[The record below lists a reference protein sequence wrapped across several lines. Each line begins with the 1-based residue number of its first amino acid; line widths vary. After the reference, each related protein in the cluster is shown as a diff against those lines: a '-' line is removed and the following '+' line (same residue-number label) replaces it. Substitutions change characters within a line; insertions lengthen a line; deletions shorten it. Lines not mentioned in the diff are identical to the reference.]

1 MNTHASHVH
10 ALNHEINNEC
20 QPFYCFLKKN
30 AWNIM
35 HWTQHIDIFKQKTTV
50 MRLASQKKIC
60 FENNHEK
67 SIFISIG
74 TTLNLEP
81 DP

>member
-1 MNTHASHVH
+1 
-10 ALNHEINNEC
+10 
-20 QPFYCFLKKN
+20 
-30 AWNIM
+30 M
-35 HWTQHIDIFKQKTTV
+35 HWTQHIDIFKQKNNCNETCQ
-50 MRLASQKKIC
+50 SKKKIC

>member
-1 MNTHASHVH
+1 
-10 ALNHEINNEC
+10 
-20 QPFYCFLKKN
+20 
-30 AWNIM
+30 M

-50 MRLASQKKIC
+50 MRPASQKKKIC

>member
-1 MNTHASHVH
+1 
-10 ALNHEINNEC
+10 
-20 QPFYCFLKKN
+20 
-30 AWNIM
+30 M